1 MLYWYGIRFWPWPT
15 PSIFIESLMTAC
27 LRFWG
32 IISHLE
38 IFTLFEFPFLAYTWV
53 TYISLF
59 VIYIF
64 CIGLFAEY
72 TPSIPEKSLKL
83 FIQKANS
90 PCIIF
95 LAIFPCV
102 TASLTSTS
110 TFPSASG
117 TIFLLLISN
126 VIPARSS
133 KLSISSSFV
142 ITSVPVCSC
151 SCAEAILLCALIG
164 KIPIATTKPM
174 V

>member
-1 MLYWYGIRFWPWPT
+1 MYIFKLL
-15 PSIFIESLMTAC
+15 SIAIPCRSRLSFIVYVC
-27 LRFWG
+27 
-32 IISHLE
+32 
-38 IFTLFEFPFLAYTWV
+38 V

-59 VIYIF
+59 ITYIF
-64 CIGLFAEY
+64 CIGLFIED
-72 TPSIPEKSLKL
+72 TPFIFLKLKPSITKLK
-83 FIQKANS
+83 F
-90 PCIIF
+90 PFIIF
-95 LAIFPCV
+95 LAIFPCW
-102 TASLTSTS
+102 TASFTSIS
-110 TFPSASG
+110 TFPLSSG